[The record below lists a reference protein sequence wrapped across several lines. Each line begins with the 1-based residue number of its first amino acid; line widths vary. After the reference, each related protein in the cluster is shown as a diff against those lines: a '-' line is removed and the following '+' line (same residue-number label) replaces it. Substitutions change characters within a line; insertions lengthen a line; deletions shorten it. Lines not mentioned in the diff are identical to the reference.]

1 MASELEIYK
10 DVRDWLLT
18 IHPDAKIVK
27 GYQNNASVPID
38 AIVMTIL
45 FTEKLDQLSTY
56 YDGAASELTVFESEQ
71 VRMQVDFYGDPS
83 FDRAV
88 KTSTIFKSLLT
99 TNAMES
105 IQPLNCTAPRNM
117 TYVNNASQYEKRYML
132 ELELQHNP
140 SYVQTVDSSI
150 EIPTLEIE
158 GL

>member
-18 IHPDAKIVK
+18 IHPNAEIVK

-56 YDGAASELTVFESEQ
+56 YDGVASELTVFESEL
-71 VRMQVDFYGDPS
+71 VRMQVDFYGDSS